1 MDLSFPS
8 GYSVIDGIFLKILTC
23 IWANIISYN
32 YPGLTGL
39 SNSSM
44 REVVTVLFSRKTC
57 AELIVSFPLIGKIT
71 IYCTR
76 FSLSGQICF
85 ETRCPFGLRSLARY
99 WVRGK
104 FGEHERGIRV
114 MPRTTSTSWVLSK
127 LPKCSISRQ
136 VHSWNMNKLFYNITK
151 ATNAAVNVIW
161 SL

>member
-23 IWANIISYN
+23 IWVNIISYN

-57 AELIVSFPLIGKIT
+57 AELIVSFPLIRKIT

-76 FSLSGQICF
+76 FSLSGQILFWNSLSFWFTFLGKILSTWELWRAWKRHTVRQEQLRPLECSLNFPSAQYLDKCTAGTWTNCF
-85 ETRCPFGLRSLARY
+85 
-99 WVRGK
+99 
-104 FGEHERGIRV
+104 
-114 MPRTTSTSWVLSK
+114 
-127 LPKCSISRQ
+127 
-136 VHSWNMNKLFYNITK
+136 ITLLK
-151 ATNAAVNVIW
+151 RPMQR
-161 SL
+161 LM